1 MHLWLIYDE
10 ADVEK
15 NRRYI
20 QMYETECA
28 LRAIRLTLLI
38 RQKLRIK
45 SAALRHEEELR
56 MPEAELPE
64 KSAALHREEELWMPE
79 AKLPDESAVALYEG
93 KPIALPQAVIN
104 RSRDAY
110 LTMQLERLGVPVY
123 NNSLVAAV
131 GNDKGKLYTF
141 LRDKDIPMME
151 TVVCTKETGRG
162 ALPYPCVVKSCSG
175 HGGSEVFLVHD
186 DAEYDAACDQIA
198 CNQASLHAGGMQN
211 QVSLREGGM
220 QNHAPLHVDG
230 MYNRMLLYGDGMQ
243 NQIVVQRLASET
255 GKDLRVYV
263 IGNEIVAGMLRTSG
277 TDFRSNFSLGGHA
290 QVHALTE
297 EEETLV
303 RKIMRHFTF
312 GLVGIDLIY
321 DNGHPVLNEIEDVVG
336 ARMLYA
342 HTDINLVGRYID
354 YITSAKWLE
363 KKRRLC

>member
-15 NRRYI
+15 NSRYI
-20 QMYETECA
+20 QMHKTECA
-28 LRAIRLTLLI
+28 LRAVRLTLLI
-38 RQKLRIK
+38 RQNLRIK
-45 SAALRHEEELR
+45 SAASWCKENPQ

-64 KSAALHREEELWMPE
+64 ETADLRHEEEQQKPE
-79 AKLPDESAVALYEG
+79 ASAVILYEG

-110 LTMQLERLGVPVY
+110 LSLQLERLGVSVY

-141 LRDKDIPMME
+141 LRGKDIPMME
-151 TVVCTKETGRG
+151 TVICAKETGKG
-162 ALPYPCVVKSCSG
+162 ALPYPCVVKSCGG

-186 DAEYDAACDQIA
+186 DAEYDAACDRITR
-198 CNQASLHAGGMQN
+198 NQTSLCAGK
-211 QVSLREGGM
+211 
-220 QNHAPLHVDG
+220 
-230 MYNRMLLYGDGMQ
+230 MQ
-243 NQIVVQRLASET
+243 NQIVVQRMASET

-263 IGNEIVAGMLRTSG
+263 IGNEIVAGMLRTSEI
-277 TDFRSNFSLGGHA
+277 DFRSNFSLGGHA

-303 RKIMRHFTF
+303 RKIMQHFTF
-312 GLVGIDLIY
+312 GLAGIDLIY

-342 HTDINLVGRYID
+342 HTNMNLVGRYID
-354 YITSAKWLE
+354 YIISSSRTNWPVQPFTSILPQG
-363 KKRRLC
+363 

>member
-10 ADVEK
+10 VDVEK

-28 LRAIRLTLLI
+28 LRAIRMTLLI

-45 SAALRHEEELR
+45 SAASVHEEEQR
-56 MPEAELPE
+56 MPEA
-64 KSAALHREEELWMPE
+64 
-79 AKLPDESAVALYEG
+79 SAVALYEG
-93 KPIALPQAVIN
+93 KPIALPQAVVN

-110 LTMQLERLGVPVY
+110 LAMQLERLGVSVY

-151 TVVCTKETGRG
+151 TIVCTKETGKG
-162 ALPYPCVVKSCSG
+162 ALPYPCVVKSCGG

-198 CNQASLHAGGMQN
+198 QNQASLQAGGIIQS
-211 QVSLREGGM
+211 QVSLCEDEM
-220 QNHAPLHVDG
+220 LKHVPLHGDE
-230 MYNRMLLYGDGMQ
+230 MCSQTLLYGDGMQ
-243 NQIVVQRLASET
+243 DQIVVQRLASEK

-263 IGNEIVAGMLRTSG
+263 IGNEIVAGMLRTSD

-303 RKIMRHFTF
+303 RKIMRYFSF

-354 YITSAKWLE
+354 YIISAS
-363 KKRRLC
+363 RIN